1 MSIAS
6 MDADFSARMRRP
18 SMTIWMIAATVVVFI
33 AWASMAWIEEIVHA
47 SGQVVSS
54 SRPQIIQNLEGG
66 ILAELNVAEGDVVD
80 AGQTLAR
87 LYGTEYQSAVDQL
100 SDEIAGLET
109 RRLRLL
115 AEIDGEDSFVVPDDI
130 VAHVPEIVASERA
143 LLKARLA
150 EYVARVE
157 GTKAVLAQAGEE
169 RDLLEKMYKRDVAP
183 LIEVTRA
190 RKAFSDAENQ
200 LSEARNTTKLERA
213 NDYSKTTGEVASL
226 RQKLTL
232 AQDQLARTVLTAPMR
247 GVVNKLSVTTI
258 GGVVRPG
265 EEILQIMPIEEEL
278 FIEAKV
284 KPRDIA
290 AVRQGQDAV
299 IKLTAYDYTVFGTLK
314 AKVTFISADTFKDER
329 ARTADGDPHY
339 KVTLRVDREQ
349 LTGRQKGLE
358 IRPGM
363 QADVELQT
371 GGKTVLT
378 YLTKPLYKSNEAL
391 RER

>member
-1 MSIAS
+1 
-6 MDADFSARMRRP
+6 
-18 SMTIWMIAATVVVFI
+18 
-33 AWASMAWIEEIVHA
+33 
-47 SGQVVSS
+47 
-54 SRPQIIQNLEGG
+54 
-66 ILAELNVAEGDVVD
+66 
-80 AGQTLAR
+80 
-87 LYGTEYQSAVDQL
+87 
-100 SDEIAGLET
+100 
-109 RRLRLL
+109 
-115 AEIDGEDSFVVPDDI
+115 
-130 VAHVPEIVASERA
+130 
-143 LLKARLA
+143 
-150 EYVARVE
+150 
-157 GTKAVLAQAGEE
+157 
-169 RDLLEKMYKRDVAP
+169 